1 MCFVQHFVAGLQE
14 TETRQD
20 NTIQLFH
27 ETETETRQENSVWL
41 FHLSLE
47 GAWRLA
53 AGAGGLEK

>member
-1 MCFVQHFVAGLQE
+1 MCFVEHFVAGLQE

-20 NTIQLFH
+20 NTVRLFYK
-27 ETETETRQENSVWL
+27 TETETKQENTIQL

-53 AGAGGLEK
+53 AGAGELEK

>member
-27 ETETETRQENSVWL
+27 ETETANRQENTIRL
-41 FHLSLE
+41 FHAALE

-53 AGAGGLEK
+53 AGAGELEK